1 MKDLSIS
8 EVIRMQEQ
16 LWEKNKD
23 YWKPISPEYGR
34 NYILW
39 MIEEVGECISII
51 KKKGDLAIMD
61 DSIVRAAFL
70 EEMGDIL
77 MYYVEIMRRYQI
89 TSKELTEILLLKHT
103 KNMARDF
110 QKEYEALYKAEEEKA

>member
-23 YWKPISPEYGR
+23 YWKPISPEYGK

-51 KKKGDLAIMD
+51 KKKGDLAIID
-61 DSIVRAAFL
+61 DPIVRAAFL

-77 MYYVEIMRRYQI
+77 MYYVEVMRRYQI
-89 TSKELTEILLLKHT
+89 SSKELTESLL
-103 KNMARDF
+103 
-110 QKEYEALYKAEEEKA
+110 

>member
-61 DSIVRAAFL
+61 DSIV
-70 EEMGDIL
+70 
-77 MYYVEIMRRYQI
+77 
-89 TSKELTEILLLKHT
+89 
-103 KNMARDF
+103 
-110 QKEYEALYKAEEEKA
+110 

>member
-1 MKDLSIS
+1 
-8 EVIRMQEQ
+8 
-16 LWEKNKD
+16 
-23 YWKPISPEYGR
+23 
-34 NYILW
+34 

-61 DSIVRAAFL
+61 DPIVRAAFL

-103 KNMARDF
+103 KNMSRDF
-110 QKEYEALYKAEEEKA
+110 QKEYEALYKAEEEKAVV